1 MRQMA
6 NPGRYRP
13 RGTTARRSAGRRYAE
28 YALTLVLFLA
38 LAVVAARLDRT
49 ETVRPEGRAVVN
61 DGDTLTLAGRRIRLR
76 GIDAPEYNQTCTR
89 AGAAYACGRQSRRE
103 LEALIAGRPVT
114 CEGWE
119 RDKYD
124 RLLAVCRVGDIDL
137 NRRLVEEGWAVAY
150 GDYADAELVARLAGK
165 GLWAGEFERPRA
177 WRELQGGLAEAEHGH
192 VGMIFNWLRQVLG
205 W

>member
-1 MRQMA
+1 MRHLA
-6 NPGRYRP
+6 NPGRVRP
-13 RGTTARRSAGRRYAE
+13 RGTTPRRSAGRRYAE

-49 ETVRPEGRAVVN
+49 ESVRPEGRAVVN

-76 GIDAPEYNQTCTR
+76 GIDAPEYNQSCTR

-103 LEALIAGRPVT
+103 LETLIAGRSVT

-124 RLLAVCRVGDIDL
+124 RLLAVCRVGDVDL
-137 NRRLVEEGWAVAY
+137 NRKLVEEGWAVAY
-150 GDYADAELVARLAGK
+150 GDYADAELAARRARK
-165 GLWAGEFERPRA
+165 GLWAGEFERPRV

>member
-1 MRQMA
+1 MRQRA
-6 NPGRYRP
+6 SPGRFRP
-13 RGTTARRSAGRRYAE
+13 RGTTARRSVGRRYAE
-28 YALTLVLFLA
+28 YALTFLFFLA

-49 ETVRPEGRAVVN
+49 ETVRPQGRAVVN

-76 GIDAPEYNQTCTR
+76 GIDAPEYSQTCTR

-103 LEALIAGRPVT
+103 LETLIAGRPVT

-119 RDKYD
+119 RDRYD
-124 RLLAVCRVGDIDL
+124 RLLAVCRAGDIDL
-137 NRRLVEEGWAVAY
+137 NRRLVEDGWAVAY
-150 GDYADAELVARLAGK
+150 GDYADAELAARRAGK

-177 WRELQGGLAEAEHGH
+177 WRELQGGLAETEHGL
-192 VGMIFNWLRQVLG
+192 VQAIFNWLRQVSG